1 MSETLKI
8 AMAQTNFCVGD
19 ILGNCQIIIRDINR
33 ARSEFGANVVIFPEL
48 AITGY
53 PPEDLILRPELHRQ
67 VKTALDEIAK
77 NTSDMFVIVGYP
89 EKENGL
95 LYNSCALMHDGSI
108 VSNYRKRELPN
119 YSVFDEKRYF
129 SSGESPCVASILGFK
144 VGFSICEDIWSPST
158 AQQAKDAGAEIIF
171 NINASPYHIGK
182 PAERVAALGR
192 AAKAAKLP
200 IIYLNCVGGQDE
212 LVFDGASFA
221 VNELGNVVSQQPAC
235 KESLSLITAIRGNT
249 GPILSG
255 TFELLPNRHE
265 SIYQAIVLGVK
276 DYVDKNNFPG
286 CVVGL
291 SGGIDSALTLSVAVD
306 ALGAERVAAISMPS
320 KFTAQMSIDDA
331 RQQAALLN
339 CSFETTPIH
348 EMVDSFEKCLNVNE
362 PNKTKGVTGE
372 NIQARVRGV
381 ILMAESNATGR
392 MVLTT
397 GNKSEVAVGY
407 STLYGDMVGGFAPL
421 KDIPKTLVFELAKWR
436 NTQSYAI
443 PSRVIERPPSAE
455 LAPDQ
460 KDSDSLPSYDLLD
473 QILELYIECDKTPT
487 EISSLGFELPIVKKI
502 TAMVDKNEYK
512 RRQSAP
518 CVRVTTRA
526 FGRDRRF
533 PITSKYKES
542 ESF

>member
-1 MSETLKI
+1 MSEILKI
-8 AMAQTNFCVGD
+8 AVAQTNFCVGD
-19 ILGNCQIIIRDINR
+19 ILGNCKIIIRGINS
-33 ARSEFGANVVIFPEL
+33 AQSEFGANVVIFPEL

-67 VKTALDEIAK
+67 VKTALNEIAK
-77 NTSDMFVIVGYP
+77 NTSDVFVVVGYP

-95 LYNSCALMHDGSI
+95 LYNSCALIHDGSI
-108 VSNYRKRELPN
+108 VANYRKQELPN

-129 SSGESPCVASILGFK
+129 SPGGGPCVADILGFK
-144 VGFSICEDIWSPST
+144 VGFSICEDIWNPET
-158 AQQAKDAGAEIIF
+158 AQQTKEAGAEIIF

-192 AAKAAKLP
+192 AAEIAKLP
-200 IIYLNCVGGQDE
+200 IIYLNCIGGQDE
-212 LVFDGASFA
+212 LVFDGASFT
-221 VNELGNVVSQQPAC
+221 VNEVGKVVSQQPAY
-235 KESLSLITAIRGNT
+235 KESLSLITAKYENEILM
-249 GPILSG
+249 LSG
-255 TFELLPNRHE
+255 AITVLPNRHE
-265 SIYQAIVLGVK
+265 SIYQALVLGIK

-291 SGGIDSALTLSVAVD
+291 SGGIDSALTLSLAID
-306 ALGAERVAAISMPS
+306 ALGADRVAAISMPS
-320 KFTAQMSIDDA
+320 KFTAQISIDDA
-331 RQQAALLN
+331 RQQANVLN
-339 CSFETTPIH
+339 CGFQITPIH
-348 EMVDSFEKCLNVNE
+348 EMVDSFEKCLNANE

-372 NIQARVRGV
+372 NIQARVRGI

-436 NTQSYAI
+436 NTQSYVI

-460 KDSDSLPSYDLLD
+460 KDSDSLPSYDILD
-473 QILELYIECDKTPT
+473 KVLELYIECDKTPT
-487 EISSLGFELPIVKKI
+487 EISLLGFELLIVQKI
-502 TAMVDKNEYK
+502 AAMVDKNEYK

-533 PITSKYKES
+533 PITSKYKET
-542 ESF
+542 ENF